1 MNLNSID
8 DIKTYLENNNIAL
21 EDLADELGVNSDFL
35 KNIFDEKYL
44 FMDSTDINYVQEA
57 ILRIINSK
65 LLL

>member
-1 MNLNSID
+1 MDLNSID

-57 ILRIINSK
+57 LLRIINSK
-65 LLL
+65 

>member
-1 MNLNSID
+1 MDLNSID
-8 DIKTYLENNNIAL
+8 DIKTYLENNNITL

-35 KNIFDEKYL
+35 KNIFDKKYL

-65 LLL
+65 

>member
-1 MNLNSID
+1 MDLNSID
-8 DIKTYLENNNIAL
+8 DIKTCLENNNIAL

-35 KNIFDEKYL
+35 KNIFDKKYL

-65 LLL
+65 